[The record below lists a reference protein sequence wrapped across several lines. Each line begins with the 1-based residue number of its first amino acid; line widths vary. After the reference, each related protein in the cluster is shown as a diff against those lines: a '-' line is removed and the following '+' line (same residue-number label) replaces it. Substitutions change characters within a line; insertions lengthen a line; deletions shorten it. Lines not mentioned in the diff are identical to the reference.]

1 MVSAPALLVAW
12 FLAAAASP
20 ADPTGAVW
28 PHDDIY
34 VSAGA
39 AHAYVDVQCPSGQRH
54 WTLTVRLAAYR
65 PGHPAATGSA
75 TTSDVICDGVTKWH
89 QHPIDVRPDTAPF
102 FATHDERNVG
112 TAELRDPD
120 GTLVATRTRRMHF
133 YSWD

>member
-1 MVSAPALLVAW
+1 MVSPTALLVAGL
-12 FLAAAASP
+12 LAAAAPS

-34 VSAGA
+34 VSAGT

-54 WTLTVRLAAYR
+54 WTLTVRLTAYR
-65 PGHPAATGSA
+65 PGRATATGSA
-75 TTSDVICDGVTKWH
+75 TTSTVTCDGATKWH
-89 QHPIDVRPDTAPF
+89 QHPIDVRPDGTPF

-112 TAELRDPD
+112 TAELRDPS
-120 GTLVATRTRRMHF
+120 GTLVATLTRRMHF